1 MNIGHPTY
9 ATLSRLGHAM
19 LDSSI
24 RRVQA
29 DLILGSSG
37 RRLQNE
43 THTHTHTP
51 SMHTHTVM
59 YGTASSNAPTDDTA
73 ARHRIWQRIIL
84 GMCFAELN
92 YWGRRPSQSSSG
104 TYVEIRRRSTLGQR
118 IFETNPRSI
127 RHWGP
132 HSIRVWPRDLPIN
145 RSLPLWR
152 RPPTKGTPEPGY
164 PDLDFGQ

>member
-43 THTHTHTP
+43 THTHTHTFDAY
-51 SMHTHTVM
+51 THRHVWHGVLQCSDRRYCGPTPDLAENNFRNVFCRAQLL
-59 YGTASSNAPTDDTA
+59 GQKAKPKQLWDLCGDPEAIHSRPTDLRNQPSVNTA
-73 ARHRIWQRIIL
+73 LGPSLNQSLAKGSPNQSVIAFVETTTDQR
-84 GMCFAELN
+84 N
-92 YWGRRPSQSSSG
+92 SG
-104 TYVEIRRRSTLGQR
+104 TWVS
-118 IFETNPRSI
+118 
-127 RHWGP
+127 GP
-132 HSIRVWPRDLPIN
+132 
-145 RSLPLWR
+145 
-152 RPPTKGTPEPGY
+152 
-164 PDLDFGQ
+164 